1 MLSQYDLL
9 ITNYILMILFP
20 NKVTFQKL
28 GGFPGGLD
36 GKESAA
42 VWEKWVQSL
51 GWEDTLQE
59 AMTTHFSILA
69 WRIPMDRGV
78 WYIYSGNT
86 TEPVIS
92 TMSFLCGYCTF
103 CIVQLHL

>member
-1 MLSQYDLL
+1 MLSQYNLL
-9 ITNYILMILFP
+9 RTTYILMILFP
-20 NKVTFQKL
+20 NKITFQRL
-28 GGFPGGLD
+28 GGFPGGSD

-59 AMTTHFSILA
+59 AMTTHSSILA

-103 CIVQLHL
+103 CIVQLYL